1 MIKNKKFKK
10 IFFIILIS
18 SYNLAF
24 ASYESRINEVNQL
37 IQANMK
43 SVKSTEKLDIPEYK
57 GDTLTFERLSKIR
70 NVFNMDHYLPFEKK
84 APIIRSQQNKNIVKL
99 KPIVIPPELQKI
111 MDAKASGLQRYPLDS
126 FKFKGVV
133 YQNNQKWGVVENSM
147 ENKPM
152 YLKKGEL
159 VGQSYGQ
166 VEDVTKE
173 GIVIDEWKKDDLKR
187 IWEKIQTVI
196 H

>member
-1 MIKNKKFKK
+1 MIKNQKFKK
-10 IFFIILIS
+10 IFFIVLIS
-18 SYNLAF
+18 SYNLGF
-24 ASYESRINEVNQL
+24 ASYDSRVNEVNQL

-57 GDTLTFERLSKIR
+57 GDILTFERLSKIR
-70 NVFNMDHYLPFEKK
+70 NVFNIEHYLPFEKK
-84 APIIRSQQNKNIVKL
+84 VLIIKSQQNKKIEL
-99 KPIVIPPELQKI
+99 KPIIIPPELQKI
-111 MDAKASGLQRYPLDS
+111 MDTKATGLQRYPLDS

-133 YQNNQKWGVVENSM
+133 YQNNQKWGIVESSL

-159 VGQSYGQ
+159 IGQNYGK
-166 VEDVTKE
+166 VENVTKE
-173 GIVIDEWKKDDLKR
+173 GIVVDEWKKNDQKR
-187 IWEKIQTVI
+187 IWEKIQAVI